1 MNNVSQSSTCN
12 SESSQVLE
20 TLSDLKDFY
29 DCPSCSHHHDDPLH
43 EIHILQNASQMLYSK
58 LNSAMNL
65 SWARIKSLQTDNEN
79 TLLFQGEGLSNPLVN
94 HLLKPATHRFIC
106 MIDTITSS
114 IDEAALKS
122 LSSSLIR
129 NTNET
134 KILCQVLQLFTRLT
148 QLDITLTEEMAKCG
162 SHFYLSKI
170 IHLDSSSIVQS
181 IYGSKESFVGNEANG
196 ELKSEGLLSRQFI
209 FEQDED
215 VLTEIQDEACE
226 IVYDSRLPNLTF
238 PVKISPFTTDELIHR
253 LPLEFQVQSPYY
265 VQDDSHDHDVFASKM
280 SFLIQQVTDRQS
292 AQEDVGFGKFFKFQ
306 LGFVF

>member
-1 MNNVSQSSTCN
+1 MSSFTTIHTSYTIGYNINRGNGKMWITFLFIENNT
-12 SESSQVLE
+12 
-20 TLSDLKDFY
+20 F
-29 DCPSCSHHHDDPLH
+29 
-43 EIHILQNASQMLYSK
+43 
-58 LNSAMNL
+58 
-65 SWARIKSLQTDNEN
+65 
-79 TLLFQGEGLSNPLVN
+79 
-94 HLLKPATHRFIC
+94 RFI
-106 MIDTITSS
+106 
-114 IDEAALKS
+114 
-122 LSSSLIR
+122 
-129 NTNET
+129 
-134 KILCQVLQLFTRLT
+134 
-148 QLDITLTEEMAKCG
+148 
-162 SHFYLSKI
+162 
-170 IHLDSSSIVQS
+170 
-181 IYGSKESFVGNEANG
+181 IYGSKEYFVGNEANG

-238 PVKISPFTTDELIHR
+238 PVKISPFTTDELIQR